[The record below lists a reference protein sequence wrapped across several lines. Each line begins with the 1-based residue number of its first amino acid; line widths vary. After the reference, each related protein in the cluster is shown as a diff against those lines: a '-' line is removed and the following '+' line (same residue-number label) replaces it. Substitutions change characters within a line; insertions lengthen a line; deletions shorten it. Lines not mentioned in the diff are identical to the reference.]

1 MDPSPER
8 TRLQHLVGVQTNR
21 FQIPVPS
28 FRIMDSL
35 SETYHEASG
44 GDAREGSR
52 LVELCDEMVVCLM
65 IYRLTDIEGG
75 YASYNRLVDALE
87 DSMDP
92 QKISANL
99 DYVFDLGMIYG
110 RWVDT
115 GDGFWRRAY
124 YVCEEAKP
132 FVMSA
137 YNRST
142 MRLLD
147 EDRPLMTP

>member
-1 MDPSPER
+1 
-8 TRLQHLVGVQTNR
+8 
-21 FQIPVPS
+21 
-28 FRIMDSL
+28 MDSL
-35 SETYHEASG
+35 SETYNEASG
-44 GDAREGSR
+44 GDAGEGGR

-65 IYRLTDIEGG
+65 IYRLTDVRGG
-75 YASYNRLVDALE
+75 YASFDRLVDALE
-87 DSMDP
+87 DSMDW
-92 QKISANL
+92 QSISANL
-99 DYVFDLGMIYG
+99 DYLFDLGMIYG

-132 FVMSA
+132 FVKSA

-147 EDRPLMTP
+147 EDRLLRTP